1 MFFCSC
7 SSYLQQVISCSNLQE
22 SGLPHELWNQNKCVS
37 AAVQPTC
44 STQEPCAA
52 RNKLQWAA
60 RSSIVLWT
68 LKSEKRIFAA
78 FQATSSSKQPC
89 AACNKLQRA
98 AGLGREI
105 WNRKNVFLHPF
116 KLPAAHKSLVQPPTS
131 YSELQEAGLLH
142 EHGYWKND
150 FFGSCSSYCSSQQ
163 PCAAGNKLQWAA
175 GSWIGSWALKW
186 EKCSLP
192 AVLSICSSQ
201 QPRAAGTKLQ
211 WAAGTSI
218 ASWALNGKMY
228 FASFQSTCSS
238 QQPCAVH
245 NKLLWAA
252 GSWIASWALKSETCV
267 FAAFQA
273 TCNSQQPC
281 AAGNRLQWAAGS
293 WIAKWI
299 LKSEKCIFAAVQST
313 WSSQKPCA
321 AGNKLQWAAGVW
333 IASWAHNS
341 LVQLATSYRAARS
354 LIASWASKSEKCI
367 LQPFKLPAARNSL
380 VQLIKDHNG
389 LQN

>member
-7 SSYLQQVISCSNLQE
+7 SSYLQQITSCSNLQE
-22 SGLPHELWNQNKCVS
+22 SGLPHELWNQNKCVF
-37 AAVQPTC
+37 AAVRPTC
-44 STQEPCAA
+44 STQQPCAA

-201 QPRAAGTKLQ
+201 QPWAATDKLQ
-211 WAAGTSI
+211 LQDAG
-218 ASWALNGKMY
+218 LR
-228 FASFQSTCSS
+228 
-238 QQPCAVH
+238 H
-245 NKLLWAA
+245 
-252 GSWIASWALKSETCV
+252 EH
-267 FAAFQA
+267 
-273 TCNSQQPC
+273 
-281 AAGNRLQWAAGS
+281 GNW
-293 WIAKWI
+293 KNH
-299 LKSEKCIFAAVQST
+299 FF
-313 WSSQKPCA
+313 
-321 AGNKLQWAAGVW
+321 
-333 IASWAHNS
+333 
-341 LVQLATSYRAARS
+341 
-354 LIASWASKSEKCI
+354 
-367 LQPFKLPAARNSL
+367 LQPFKLL
-380 VQLIKDHNG
+380 QLTTAFCRQQQGTVICRKLDC
-389 LQN
+389 LMSIEIEKM